1 MLLDASFARELEAL
15 RKRLRVRARSG
26 GGGDHTAKRR
36 GSSAEFLEHRPYAP
50 GDDLRR
56 IDWLA
61 FARTGEPVFK
71 LFRAEED
78 VIVRLVVDAS
88 ASLGESAGE
97 PNKLDMA
104 KRIAAAIGYMALADS
119 ERAQV
124 MAASEGLSFVSEPSR
139 GRNAL
144 PKLLRD
150 LDRVDGSAAG
160 GTSRTPKD
168 VKSGTDLSRAIEQVI
183 VRSSRPGML
192 VIISDFMDAGPFD
205 AAITHA
211 AAAGHD
217 IALVQVLSREEV
229 EPQWDGD
236 YALVDVESNA
246 TVEVTMDAGALEA
259 YLARLNQLVLGLRA
273 LAKKVQGTYVRIV
286 TDEPLLPVVRRFVGR
301 VVD

>member
-1 MLLDASFARELEAL
+1 MRLDAAFARELEAL
-15 RKRLRVRARSG
+15 RRRLRVRARSG
-26 GGGDHTAKRR
+26 GGGDHTSRRR
-36 GSSAEFLEHRPYAP
+36 GGSAEFLEHRPYAP

-78 VIVRLVVDAS
+78 VVVRLVVDAS
-88 ASLGESAGE
+88 ASLESGE
-97 PNKLDMA
+97 PSKLDAA
-104 KRIAAAIGYMALADS
+104 KRMAAAIGYIALANS

-124 MAASEGLSFVSEPSR
+124 MAASEGLTFVSEPTR
-139 GRNAL
+139 GKTAL
-144 PKLLRD
+144 PKVLRD
-150 LDRVDGSAAG
+150 LDRVDLHT
-160 GTSRTPKD
+160 GTN
-168 VKSGTDLSRAIEQVI
+168 LSRAIEQV
-183 VRSSRPGML
+183 VARSPRPGML
-192 VIISDFMDAGPFD
+192 VVLSDFMDDGPFD
-205 AAITHA
+205 AAITRA

-217 IALVQVLSREEV
+217 VALVQVLSRDEV

-236 YALVDVESNA
+236 YALVDAETSA

-273 LAKKVQGTYVRIV
+273 LAKKVSGTYVRIV

-301 VVD
+301 QVD

>member
-1 MLLDASFARELEAL
+1 MLDAGFVRELEAL
-15 RKRLRVRARSG
+15 RRRLRVRARSG

-78 VIVRLVVDAS
+78 VVVRMVVDAS
-88 ASLGESAGE
+88 ASLEAGD
-97 PNKLDMA
+97 PSKLEVG

-119 ERAQV
+119 ERTQV
-124 MAASEGLSFVSEPSR
+124 MAASEGLTFISEPTR

-144 PKLLRD
+144 PKLLRE
-150 LDRVDGSAAG
+150 LDRVEL
-160 GTSRTPKD
+160 
-168 VKSGTDLSRAIEQVI
+168 KSGTDLSKAIEQATL
-183 VRSSRPGML
+183 RSPRPGML
-192 VIISDFMDAGPFD
+192 VVISDFMDDGPFD
-205 AAITHA
+205 AAITRA

-217 IALVQVLSREEV
+217 IALVQVLSRDEV
-229 EPQWDGD
+229 EPHYDGD
-236 YALVDVESNA
+236 YALVDAESNA
-246 TVEVTMDAGALEA
+246 VVEVTMDAGALEA

-273 LAKKVQGTYVRIV
+273 LAKKVRGMYVRAV

-301 VVD
+301 TVD

>member
-1 MLLDASFARELEAL
+1 MLMDASFARELEAL

-97 PNKLDMA
+97 PNKLEMA
-104 KRIAAAIGYMALADS
+104 KRVAAAIGYMALADS

-124 MAASEGLSFVSEPSR
+124 MAASEGLSFVSAPSR

-150 LDRVDGSAAG
+150 LDRV
-160 GTSRTPKD
+160 D

-192 VIISDFMDAGPFD
+192 VVISDFMDSGPFD
-205 AAITHA
+205 SAITHA
-211 AAAGHD
+211 ASAGHD
-217 IALVQVLSREEV
+217 VALVQVLARDEV

-236 YALVDVESNA
+236 YALVDVESDA
-246 TVEVTMDAGALEA
+246 LVEVTMDAGALEA

>member
-1 MLLDASFARELEAL
+1 MLDSAFARELEAL
-15 RKRLRVRARSG
+15 RRRLRVRARSG
-26 GGGDHTAKRR
+26 GAGDHTAKRR

-88 ASLGESAGE
+88 ASLDTGE
-97 PNKLDMA
+97 PSKLDTA
-104 KRIAAAIGYMALADS
+104 KRVAAAIGYMALADS

-124 MAASEGLSFVSEPSR
+124 MAASEGLAFVSEPTR

-150 LDRVDGSAAG
+150 LDRVD
-160 GTSRTPKD
+160 
-168 VKSGTDLSRAIEQVI
+168 VKSGTDLSRAVEQVTL
-183 VRSSRPGML
+183 RSPRPGML
-192 VIISDFMDAGPFD
+192 VIISDFMDSGPFD
-205 AAITHA
+205 AAITRA

-217 IALVQVLSREEV
+217 IAMVQVLSRDEV
-229 EPQWDGD
+229 EPHYDGD
-236 YALVDVESNA
+236 YALVDAESNA
-246 TVEVTMDAGALEA
+246 VVEVTMDANALEA

-273 LAKKVQGTYVRIV
+273 LAKKVRGTYVRVV
-286 TDEPLLPVVRRFVGR
+286 TDDPLLPSIRRFVNR

>member
-1 MLLDASFARELEAL
+1 MTMLDSAFVRELEAL
-15 RKRLRVRARSG
+15 RRRLRVRARSG

-78 VIVRLVVDAS
+78 VVVRMVIDAS
-88 ASLGESAGE
+88 ASLEAGD
-97 PNKLDMA
+97 PSKLEIA
-104 KRIAAAIGYMALADS
+104 KRVAAAVGYMALADS
-119 ERAQV
+119 ERTQV
-124 MAASEGLSFVSEPSR
+124 MAASEGLTFISEPTR

-144 PKLLRD
+144 PKLLRE
-150 LDRVDGSAAG
+150 LDRIDL
-160 GTSRTPKD
+160 
-168 VKSGTDLSRAIEQVI
+168 KSGTDLSKAIEQATL
-183 VRSSRPGML
+183 RSPRPGML
-192 VIISDFMDAGPFD
+192 VVISDFMDDGPFD
-205 AAITHA
+205 AAITRA

-217 IALVQVLSREEV
+217 VALVQVLSRDEV
-229 EPQWDGD
+229 EPHYDGD
-236 YALVDVESNA
+236 YALVDAESNA
-246 TVEVTMDAGALEA
+246 VVEVTMDAGALEA

-273 LAKKVQGTYVRIV
+273 LAKKVRGTYVRVV
-286 TDEPLLPVVRRFVGR
+286 TDEPLLPAVRRFVGR

>member
-15 RKRLRVRARSG
+15 RRRLRVRARSG
-26 GGGDHTAKRR
+26 GSGDHTAKRR

-61 FARTGEPVFK
+61 FARTGEPIFK

-78 VIVRLVVDAS
+78 VVMRLVIDAS
-88 ASLGESAGE
+88 ASLEAGE
-97 PNKLDMA
+97 PTKLDVA
-104 KRIAAAIGYMALADS
+104 KKVAAAIGYIALANS

-124 MAASEGLSFVSEPSR
+124 MAASEGLSFVAEPSR

-150 LDRVDGSAAG
+150 LDHVELKG
-160 GTSRTPKD
+160 
-168 VKSGTDLSRAIEQVI
+168 GTDLARSIEQVI
-183 VRSSRPGML
+183 VRSNRPGML
-192 VIISDFMDAGPFD
+192 VVISDFMDSGPFD

-217 IALVQVLSREEV
+217 IALVQVLSRDEV
-229 EPQWDGD
+229 EPHWDGD
-236 YALVDVESNA
+236 YALVDAESDA
-246 TVEVTMDAGALEA
+246 VVEVTMDTGALEA

-273 LAKKVQGTYVRIV
+273 LAKKVQGSYVRVIN
-286 TDEPLLPVVRRFVGR
+286 DEPLLPVVRRFVGK

>member
-1 MLLDASFARELEAL
+1 MLFDASFARELEAL
-15 RKRLRVRARSG
+15 RRRLRVRARSG

-78 VIVRLVVDAS
+78 VVVRLVVDAS
-88 ASLGESAGE
+88 ASLEPEAGWNDE
-97 PNKLDMA
+97 PSKLDVA
-104 KRIAAAIGYMALADS
+104 KRLAAAIGYMALADS

-124 MAASEGLSFVSEPSR
+124 LAASEGLTFVSEPAR

-150 LDRVDGSAAG
+150 LDRVS
-160 GTSRTPKD
+160 
-168 VKSGTDLSRAIEQVI
+168 VKSGTDLSRAIEQATL
-183 VRSSRPGML
+183 RSPRPGML
-192 VIISDFMDAGPFD
+192 VVISDFMDSGPFD
-205 AAITHA
+205 AAITRA
-211 AAAGHD
+211 ASAGHD
-217 IALVQVLSREEV
+217 VAMVQVLSREEV
-229 EPQWDGD
+229 EPRWDGD
-236 YALVDVESNA
+236 YALVDCESNA
-246 TVEVTMDAGALEA
+246 VVEVTMDAGAIEA
-259 YLARLNQLVLGLRA
+259 YLARLNQLVLGMRA
-273 LAKKVQGTYVRIV
+273 LAKKVRGTYVRVV
-286 TDEPLLPVVRRFVGR
+286 TDEPLLPAVRRFVGR

>member
-1 MLLDASFARELEAL
+1 VTTMLDSAFVRELEAL
-15 RKRLRVRARSG
+15 RRRLRVRARSG

-78 VIVRLVVDAS
+78 VVVRMVVDAS
-88 ASLGESAGE
+88 ASLEAGD
-97 PNKLDMA
+97 PSKLEIG
-104 KRIAAAIGYMALADS
+104 KRIAAAVGYMALADS
-119 ERAQV
+119 ERTQV
-124 MAASEGLSFVSEPSR
+124 MAASEGLTFISEPTR

-144 PKLLRD
+144 PKLLRE
-150 LDRVDGSAAG
+150 LDRIDL
-160 GTSRTPKD
+160 
-168 VKSGTDLSRAIEQVI
+168 KSGTDLSKAIEQAVL
-183 VRSSRPGML
+183 RSPRPGML
-192 VIISDFMDAGPFD
+192 VVISDFMDDGPFD
-205 AAITHA
+205 AAITRA

-217 IALVQVLSREEV
+217 IALVQVLSRDEV
-229 EPQWDGD
+229 EPHYDGD
-236 YALVDVESNA
+236 YALVDAESNA
-246 TVEVTMDAGALEA
+246 VVEVTMDAGALEA

-273 LAKKVQGTYVRIV
+273 LAKKVRGTYVRAV

-301 VVD
+301 TVD

>member
-15 RKRLRVRARSG
+15 RRRLRVRARSG

-78 VIVRLVVDAS
+78 VVVRLVVDAS
-88 ASLGESAGE
+88 ASLDDGGDPS
-97 PNKLDMA
+97 KLDTA
-104 KRIAAAIGYMALADS
+104 KRIAAAIGYIALANS

-124 MAASEGLSFVSEPSR
+124 MGASEGLSYTSDPCR

-144 PKLLRD
+144 PKLLRE
-150 LDRVDGSAAG
+150 LDRI
-160 GTSRTPKD
+160 D
-168 VKSGTDLSRAIEQVI
+168 VKTGTDLSRAIEQV
-183 VRSSRPGML
+183 VLRSSRPGIL
-192 VIISDFMDAGPFD
+192 VVVSDFMDSGPFD
-205 AAITHA
+205 AAITRA

-217 IALVQVLSREEV
+217 IGLVQVLSR
-229 EPQWDGD
+229 
-236 YALVDVESNA
+236 
-246 TVEVTMDAGALEA
+246 
-259 YLARLNQLVLGLRA
+259 
-273 LAKKVQGTYVRIV
+273 
-286 TDEPLLPVVRRFVGR
+286 
-301 VVD
+301 